1 MNMKKIVALTLLI
14 MTILTT
20 SVSAETN
27 DVQNQ
32 SDKQILLSTE
42 ENDSFNNTIAD
53 VSPDKR
59 MAIESYKRR
68 QENIGGLQAGLQAS
82 LQAIEDPKDV
92 QAGENIKIYAFA
104 DILSSDFYKT
114 YEETG
119 DLDEFIA
126 KQNAII
132 TVYRDSEEQFI
143 DSILFVK
150 DPPSDVKTIE
160 GWGSICS
167 GSFIMAEETI
177 QYLSNE
183 KNIEDLLDS
192 INIKDPKDLKVV
204 VGIKGLNA
212 ALYLKENGQQ
222 IIIPLSDGVTYDE
235 KVETCKKFTPYL
247 AGDFFKARKTSA
259 LENQKKAQE
268 EALKPIFEICTG
280 TSGAI
285 NYENL
290 EPANLLAIN
299 TTEVNK
305 TSEYNYYPLI
315 VGSSIVLVGIS
326 LGILYK
332 RKTLRG

>member
-1 MNMKKIVALTLLI
+1 MKKIVALTLLI
-14 MTILTT
+14 MTVLTT

-53 VSPDKR
+53 VSTDTH
-59 MAIESYKRR
+59 MIIEAYKRR
-68 QENIGGLQAGLQAS
+68 QENIGGLQAS

-92 QAGENIKIYAFA
+92 QARENIKIYAFSN
-104 DILSSDFYKT
+104 ISSSDFYKT

-143 DSILFVK
+143 ESILFAK
-150 DPPSDVKTIE
+150 DEPGAEKTIE
-160 GWGSICS
+160 GLANICS
-167 GSFIMAEETI
+167 GNLIMAEETI
-177 QYLSNE
+177 QFLSNE
-183 KNIEDLLDS
+183 KNVEDLLDS

-204 VGIKGLNA
+204 VGIEGLNA

-247 AGDFFKARKTSA
+247 AGDFLKARKTSA
-259 LENQKKAQE
+259 LENQKKAEE

>member
-1 MNMKKIVALTLLI
+1 MKKIVALTLLI
-14 MTILTT
+14 MTVLTT

-53 VSPDKR
+53 VSTDKR
-59 MAIESYKRR
+59 MVIEAYKRR
-68 QENIGGLQAGLQAS
+68 QRNIIG

-92 QAGENIKIYAFA
+92 QARENIKIYAFSN
-104 DILSSDFYKT
+104 ISSSDFYKI

-143 DSILFVK
+143 ESILFAK
-150 DPPSDVKTIE
+150 DEPGAEKIIE
-160 GWGSICS
+160 GWASICS
-167 GSFIMAEETI
+167 GNLIMAEETI
-177 QYLSNE
+177 QFLSNE
-183 KNIEDLLDS
+183 KNIEDLLDG

-204 VGIKGLNA
+204 VGIEGLNA

-247 AGDFFKARKTSA
+247 AGDFFKAKKTSA
-259 LENQKKAQE
+259 LENQKKAEE

-315 VGSSIVLVGIS
+315 VGSSIILVGIS

>member
-1 MNMKKIVALTLLI
+1 MKKIVALTLLI
-14 MTILTT
+14 MTVLTT

-53 VSPDKR
+53 VSTDKR
-59 MAIESYKRR
+59 MVIEAYKRR
-68 QENIGGLQAGLQAS
+68 QENIGGLQA
-82 LQAIEDPKDV
+82 IEDPKDV
-92 QAGENIKIYAFA
+92 QARENIKIYAFSN
-104 DILSSDFYKT
+104 ISSSDFYKT

-143 DSILFVK
+143 ESILFVK
-150 DPPSDVKTIE
+150 DEPGAEKTIE
-160 GWGSICS
+160 GWANICS
-167 GSFIMAEETI
+167 GNLIMAEETI
-177 QYLSNE
+177 QFLSNE
-183 KNIEDLLDS
+183 KNVEDLLDS

-204 VGIKGLNA
+204 VGIEGLNA

-247 AGDFFKARKTSA
+247 AGDFLKARKTSA
-259 LENQKKAQE
+259 LENQKKAEE

-315 VGSSIVLVGIS
+315 AGSSIVLVGIS

-332 RKTLRG
+332 RKTLRS

>member
-1 MNMKKIVALTLLI
+1 MKKIVALTLLI
-14 MTILTT
+14 MTVLTT
-20 SVSAETN
+20 PVSAETN

-53 VSPDKR
+53 VSPDTH
-59 MAIESYKRR
+59 MVIESYKRR
-68 QENIGGLQAGLQAS
+68 QKNNRS
-82 LQAIEDPKDV
+82 LQAIEDPKDIK
-92 QAGENIKIYAFA
+92 ARNNIKIYAFA
-104 DILSSDFYKT
+104 NILASDFYKT
-114 YEETG
+114 YEEKG

-150 DPPSDVKTIE
+150 DEPGAEKTIE
-160 GWGSICS
+160 GWASISS
-167 GSFIMAEETI
+167 GSLIMAEETI
-177 QYLSNE
+177 QFLSNE

-192 INIKDPKDLKVV
+192 INIKKPKDLKVV
-204 VGIKGLNA
+204 VGIEGLNA

-222 IIIPLSDGVTYDE
+222 IIIPLSDGVTYDENDE

-259 LENQKKAQE
+259 LENQKKAEE
-268 EALKPIFEICTG
+268 EALKPLFDRCTG
-280 TSGAI
+280 LSGAI

-290 EPANLLAIN
+290 KPANLLAIN